1 MYFTI
6 LLNQCDVMN
15 KISKMLTSVIVEL
28 PCLLDMVVKIFA
40 KFQVTCPLL
49 LPNPPRSSV
58 LPILLDL
65 LAITIWL
72 ALAVNSDKPSYVG
85 RRAAACVLGACM
97 GNWKYQ
103 CSVSVLID
111 KSLWNAIN
119 HKECWIIPKKRGE
132 GYDSSST

>member
-65 LAITIWL
+65 LAITI
-72 ALAVNSDKPSYVG
+72 
-85 RRAAACVLGACM
+85 
-97 GNWKYQ
+97 
-103 CSVSVLID
+103 
-111 KSLWNAIN
+111 
-119 HKECWIIPKKRGE
+119 
-132 GYDSSST
+132 